1 MNNSINNLFIAALN
15 NNKKIKTILIKFYGR
30 HDLVEYP
37 VTIIDILKNDKHV
50 QDIIDGST
58 GEVLFTHDN
67 L

>member
-15 NNKKIKTILIKFYGR
+15 NNKKINTILIKFYGR
-30 HDLVEYP
+30 HDLIEYP
-37 VTIIDILKNDKHV
+37 ATMINLLKNDKHV
-50 QDIIDGST
+50 QDIIDNST

>member
-1 MNNSINNLFIAALN
+1 MDNSINNLFIAALN

-30 HDLVEYP
+30 HDLIEYP
-37 VTIIDILKNDKHV
+37 DTMINLFKQDKHV